1 MFFSGAIR
9 YTNSRK
15 MAWPMGMWVRM
26 AVQNFASIGARG
38 GNSAQNMKNLYFL
51 VKSRPAGANRWT
63 DF

>member
-1 MFFSGAIR
+1 
-9 YTNSRK
+9 